1 MRTVWVLAMGIVLS
15 LGAGCGPKVDCD
27 ALGKKL
33 DTCTEQLMFTLRP
46 DVPERLKK
54 VTDPEAVK
62 QNKAL
67 LAKDVARNRATL
79 KEQVT
84 DQCKAK
90 GGRAADAK
98 LINGCL
104 EKSSCEKFAA
114 CFSSYLKEKNK

>member
-1 MRTVWVLAMGIVLS
+1 MGIVLS

-33 DTCTEQLMFTLRP
+33 DSCTEDLMFTLRP
-46 DVPERLKK
+46 EVREKLKK
-54 VTDPEAVK
+54 ADLEAMK
-62 QNKAL
+62 HNDEL
-67 LAKDVARNRATL
+67 LKKDVAKNRATL

-90 GGRAADAK
+90 SGRAADAK

-104 EKSSCEKFAA
+104 EKSTCPKFAA